1 MKAGETLRVI
11 CSVWGDSFLN
21 IHGYIQNMN
30 TTISSSQ
37 VTDRVDYTEEVID
50 LSHKK
55 FTLMVHNISEA
66 DAGMYR
72 CAAFSVRLFLTL
84 WSEPVEVSV
93 V

>member
-1 MKAGETLRVI
+1 
-11 CSVWGDSFLN
+11 
-21 IHGYIQNMN
+21 MN
-30 TTISSSQ
+30 TTISSSRLA
-37 VTDRVDYTEEVID
+37 DRVDYTEEVID

-55 FTLMVHNISEA
+55 FTLMVHNTSEA

-72 CAAFSVRLFLTL
+72 CAAFSLKLFLTL